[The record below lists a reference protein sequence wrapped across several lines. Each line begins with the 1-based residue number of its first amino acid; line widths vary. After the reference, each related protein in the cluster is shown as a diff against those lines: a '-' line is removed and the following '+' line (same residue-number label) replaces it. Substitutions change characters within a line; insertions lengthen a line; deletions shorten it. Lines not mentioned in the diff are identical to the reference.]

1 MLSFTRLETAVPYST
16 GLHIDTS
23 TKKLILNLVNSIR
36 SVVPAARGSV
46 PTVQEAGREN
56 EHIGTGPH
64 GDRKTVSP
72 VGGQGTTSQ
81 HGGQEAASL
90 DCVKQV
96 LIKARKHS
104 RELDGIFDS
113 DILLRYIR
121 YVSDYQDIIDKIEQ
135 VHQELEGCRDSALDY
150 AHGLAKLVEDHL
162 QMTAASDDGSKH
174 RYGPDSM
181 HGECGGI
188 KLEIV

>member
-1 MLSFTRLETAVPYST
+1 LETAVPYST
-16 GLHIDTS
+16 GLHIDRS

-36 SVVPAARGSV
+36 SVVPVAGPSV

-56 EHIGTGPH
+56 EHSATPPH
-64 GDRKTVSP
+64 GDRETTSP
-72 VGGQGTTSQ
+72 AGGQGTASQ
-81 HGGQEAASL
+81 PGGQEAASL
-90 DCVKQV
+90 DCIKQV

-104 RELDGIFDS
+104 RELDGIFDP
-113 DILLRYIR
+113 DILLRYVR

-135 VHQELEGCRDSALDY
+135 VRQELEGCRDAALDY
-150 AHGLAKLVEDHL
+150 ASGMAKLVEDHL
-162 QMTAASDDGSKH
+162 LMTAASDSCSKH
-174 RYGPDSM
+174 GHGPDSM